1 MSRIGRAPIN
11 VPAGVEVA
19 VDTANSVVTVKGP
32 KGTLTQNYHS
42 RMNVTVEGSVVTV
55 TRPSDDKEDRAL
67 HGLTRTLINNM
78 VVGVTA
84 GYSKKLEVNGVGYR
98 VALQGKAL
106 NLTLGYSH
114 PVIMDAPE
122 GITYETPDANTIIIK
137 GIDKQLVGQ
146 TAAVIRSKRAPEPY
160 KGKGIKYVDE
170 VIRRKEGKAGSKKK

>member
-11 VPAGVEVA
+11 VPAGVEVTVDA
-19 VDTANSVVTVKGP
+19 VNYTVTVKGP

-42 RMNVTVEGSVVTV
+42 RMNVSVNGNVVSV
-55 TRPSDDKEDRAL
+55 TRPSDEKEDRAL
-67 HGLTRTLINNM
+67 HGLTRTLISNM

-114 PVIMDAPE
+114 PVVMDAPE
-122 GITYETPDANTIIIK
+122 GITFECPDANTIIVK

-146 TAAVIRSKRAPEPY
+146 ISAVIRSKRAPEPY
-160 KGKGIKYVDE
+160 KGKGIKYE
-170 VIRRKEGKAGSKKK
+170 GEKIRRKAGKTGK